1 MNKVMGNKKTIAL
14 FVLPAFIIYAI
25 FALAPIFYNVY
36 LSLFDTDL
44 MSKMNFVGIK
54 NYLSLFSDKTFKHA
68 FGNNILMVVG
78 SLVAHMPLAMF
89 FGNAIFKKIKGA
101 SFFQTVFFLPCVI
114 CGVAVGL
121 TWTFIYNGN
130 YGLLNGFL
138 KAIGLG
144 GLQQMWLA
152 NKETA
157 MLCIIIVIMWQYVG
171 YHMVIQLAAMRNID
185 SSFYEAA
192 EIDGAT
198 GWQQFKY
205 ITFPLIKPILKIDA
219 VLIITGSL
227 KYYDLVAVMTS
238 GGPNHATE
246 VMSTYMYYQ
255 SFNILN
261 YDTGALNA
269 LLRETGAD
277 PIQIYSKAG
286 LWPFII
292 IFCNMWQQTGY
303 GSVVYFAAIC
313 GIDSSMVEAAEV
325 DGATSW
331 QRIRYIILPS
341 LKGTF
346 IILLLFA
353 LGGIMKGNFGLFWNL
368 TGGANSQLFPTTD
381 IIETFVY
388 RTMTTQNN
396 FATSSA
402 VGLYQ
407 SIFGFVLVMFSNW
420 VVKRLDPDYALF

>member
-1 MNKVMGNKKTIAL
+1 MTVAQTRPGKGQFWKQVYNSRILLLMCLPAIIFFIVFNYCPLPGIRIAFTNYNFRDGIFGSPFVGMDNFEFLISSGELWMLTRNTILYNLVFIVVGNIFQIVIAL
-14 FVLPAFIIYAI
+14 MLNEIRC
-25 FALAPIFYNVY
+25 
-36 LSLFDTDL
+36 
-44 MSKMNFVGIK
+44 KM
-54 NYLSLFSDKTFKHA
+54 
-68 FGNNILMVVG
+68 
-78 SLVAHMPLAMF
+78 
-89 FGNAIFKKIKGA
+89 FKKV
-101 SFFQTVFFLPCVI
+101 SQTLMFLPY
-114 CGVAVGL
+114 
-121 TWTFIYNGN
+121 FI
-130 YGLLNGFL
+130 
-138 KAIGLG
+138 
-144 GLQQMWLA
+144 
-152 NKETA
+152 
-157 MLCIIIVIMWQYVG
+157 
-171 YHMVIQLAAMRNID
+171 
-185 SSFYEAA
+185 S
-192 EIDGAT
+192 
-198 GWQQFKY
+198 
-205 ITFPLIKPILKIDA
+205 A
-219 VLIITGSL
+219 VLIGAI
-227 KYYDLVAVMTS
+227 A
-238 GGPNHATE
+238 
-246 VMSTYMYYQ
+246 
-255 SFNILN
+255 FNILN
-261 YDTGALNA
+261 FDTGALNA
-269 LLRETGAD
+269 LLRETGGD

-313 GIDSSMVEAAEV
+313 GIDASMVEAAEV

-407 SIFGFVLVMFSNW
+407 SIFGFILVMFSNW
-420 VVKRLDPDYALF
+420 VVKRIDPDYALF

>member
-1 MNKVMGNKKTIAL
+1 MKKKASQSMTVAQTRPGKGQFWKQVYNSRILLLMCLPAIIFFIVFNYCPLPGIRIAFTNYNFRDGIFGSPFVGLDNFEFLISSGELWMLTRNTILYNLVFIVVGNIFQIVIAL
-14 FVLPAFIIYAI
+14 MLNEIRC
-25 FALAPIFYNVY
+25 
-36 LSLFDTDL
+36 
-44 MSKMNFVGIK
+44 KM
-54 NYLSLFSDKTFKHA
+54 
-68 FGNNILMVVG
+68 
-78 SLVAHMPLAMF
+78 
-89 FGNAIFKKIKGA
+89 FKKV
-101 SFFQTVFFLPCVI
+101 SQTLMFLPY
-114 CGVAVGL
+114 
-121 TWTFIYNGN
+121 FI
-130 YGLLNGFL
+130 
-138 KAIGLG
+138 
-144 GLQQMWLA
+144 
-152 NKETA
+152 
-157 MLCIIIVIMWQYVG
+157 
-171 YHMVIQLAAMRNID
+171 
-185 SSFYEAA
+185 S
-192 EIDGAT
+192 
-198 GWQQFKY
+198 
-205 ITFPLIKPILKIDA
+205 A
-219 VLIITGSL
+219 VLIGAI
-227 KYYDLVAVMTS
+227 A
-238 GGPNHATE
+238 
-246 VMSTYMYYQ
+246 
-255 SFNILN
+255 FNILN
-261 YDTGALNA
+261 FDTGALNA
-269 LLRETGAD
+269 LLRETGRD

-313 GIDSSMVEAAEV
+313 GIDASMVEAAEV

-407 SIFGFVLVMFSNW
+407 SIFGFILVMFSNW
-420 VVKRLDPDYALF
+420 VVKRIDPDYALF

>member
-1 MNKVMGNKKTIAL
+1 MKKKASQSMTVAQTRPGKGQFWKQVYNSRILLLMCLPAIIFFIVFNYCPLPGIRIAFTNYNFRDGIFGSPFVGLDNFEFLISSGELWMLTRNTILYNLVFIVVGNIFQIVIAL
-14 FVLPAFIIYAI
+14 MLNEIRC
-25 FALAPIFYNVY
+25 
-36 LSLFDTDL
+36 
-44 MSKMNFVGIK
+44 KM
-54 NYLSLFSDKTFKHA
+54 
-68 FGNNILMVVG
+68 
-78 SLVAHMPLAMF
+78 
-89 FGNAIFKKIKGA
+89 FKKV
-101 SFFQTVFFLPCVI
+101 SQTLMFLPY
-114 CGVAVGL
+114 
-121 TWTFIYNGN
+121 FI
-130 YGLLNGFL
+130 
-138 KAIGLG
+138 
-144 GLQQMWLA
+144 
-152 NKETA
+152 
-157 MLCIIIVIMWQYVG
+157 
-171 YHMVIQLAAMRNID
+171 
-185 SSFYEAA
+185 S
-192 EIDGAT
+192 
-198 GWQQFKY
+198 
-205 ITFPLIKPILKIDA
+205 A
-219 VLIITGSL
+219 VLIGAI
-227 KYYDLVAVMTS
+227 A
-238 GGPNHATE
+238 
-246 VMSTYMYYQ
+246 
-255 SFNILN
+255 FNILN
-261 YDTGALNA
+261 FDTGALNA
-269 LLRETGAD
+269 LLRETGGD

-313 GIDSSMVEAAEV
+313 GIDASMVEAAEV

-407 SIFGFVLVMFSNW
+407 SIFGFILVMFSYW
-420 VVKRLDPDYALF
+420 VVKRIDPDYALF

>member
-1 MNKVMGNKKTIAL
+1 VKKKASQSMTVAQTRPGKGQFWKQVYNSRILLLMCLPAIIFFIVFNYCPLPGIRIAFTNYNFRDGIFGSPFVGLDNFEFLISSGELWMLTRNTILYNLVFIVVGNIFQIVIAL
-14 FVLPAFIIYAI
+14 MLNEIRC
-25 FALAPIFYNVY
+25 
-36 LSLFDTDL
+36 
-44 MSKMNFVGIK
+44 KM
-54 NYLSLFSDKTFKHA
+54 
-68 FGNNILMVVG
+68 
-78 SLVAHMPLAMF
+78 
-89 FGNAIFKKIKGA
+89 FKKV
-101 SFFQTVFFLPCVI
+101 SQTLMFLPY
-114 CGVAVGL
+114 
-121 TWTFIYNGN
+121 FI
-130 YGLLNGFL
+130 
-138 KAIGLG
+138 
-144 GLQQMWLA
+144 
-152 NKETA
+152 
-157 MLCIIIVIMWQYVG
+157 
-171 YHMVIQLAAMRNID
+171 
-185 SSFYEAA
+185 S
-192 EIDGAT
+192 
-198 GWQQFKY
+198 
-205 ITFPLIKPILKIDA
+205 A
-219 VLIITGSL
+219 VLIGAI
-227 KYYDLVAVMTS
+227 A
-238 GGPNHATE
+238 
-246 VMSTYMYYQ
+246 
-255 SFNILN
+255 FNILN
-261 YDTGALNA
+261 FDTGALNA
-269 LLRETGAD
+269 LLRETGGD

-313 GIDSSMVEAAEV
+313 GIDASMVEAAEV

-407 SIFGFVLVMFSNW
+407 SIFGFILVMFSNW
-420 VVKRLDPDYALF
+420 VVKRIDPDYALF